1 MFGILWKTLVTG
13 LLRCS
18 RYYGSDLDFCRSIR
32 HTSYKTIM
40 NSRSSSPRATFQE
53 QVLDTL
59 GREICSG
66 QIRPGQLL
74 PPEPDLC
81 ERFGF
86 SRIVIREAI
95 KSLAAKG
102 LLEVTRRV
110 GTLVLDQ
117 TRWNLFDPDII
128 AWRGETAALDPT
140 LARDLM
146 EVRRIIEPAAV
157 RLAALRASED
167 DRRNL
172 RAAYMAMARAV
183 AGKGDYVKADLAF
196 HTIILSAC
204 GNQFVRQMQDAM
216 SALLRVSFDVITTK
230 PGGPAHSLPLH
241 EAVCVAIEQ
250 GDEEAAERAAQILI
264 DGAEEDLRELL
275 PVRSGNA
282 RQASV
287 SPPTHTA
294 RRDMAS
300 S

>member
-1 MFGILWKTLVTG
+1 
-13 LLRCS
+13 
-18 RYYGSDLDFCRSIR
+18 
-32 HTSYKTIM
+32 M
-40 NSRSSSPRATFQE
+40 NSRSSAPRATFQE

-157 RLAALRASED
+157 RLAALRASDE

-216 SALLRVSFDVITTK
+216 SALLQVSFDVITTK

-250 GDEEAAERAAQILI
+250 GDGDAAERAALILI

-275 PVRSGNA
+275 PVRSGHV
-282 RQASV
+282 RQAGTS
-287 SPPTHTA
+287 TQAHGT
-294 RRDMAS
+294 RRDVAHS
-300 S
+300 

>member
-1 MFGILWKTLVTG
+1 
-13 LLRCS
+13 
-18 RYYGSDLDFCRSIR
+18 
-32 HTSYKTIM
+32 M